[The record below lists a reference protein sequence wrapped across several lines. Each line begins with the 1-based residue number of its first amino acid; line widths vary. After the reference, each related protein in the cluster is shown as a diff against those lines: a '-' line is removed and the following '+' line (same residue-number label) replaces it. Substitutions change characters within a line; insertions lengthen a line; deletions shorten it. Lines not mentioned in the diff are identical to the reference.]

1 MKTCLLL
8 VFFFLSNIIFA
19 QDRLSFVKD
28 EKVKKEMLRSIEYFQ
43 KTIPLEVKNKIVF
56 ISFQF
61 EELLE
66 VENLSIYYS
75 TNVLTQYA
83 KLNNE
88 GQFISSSQNKI
99 LYYNYSSNI
108 IIVIENGFKYF
119 DIYRLKELSEE
130 IHINK
135 ENLMKSEFFKY
146 EKGNKYSADVVE
158 NFISLN
164 KINNEFI
171 PVRVNTFDL
180 KTFTEV
186 WYGLDVNEISVSQ
199 TKYKGISEKASIY
212 KFYTHPK

>member
-8 VFFFLSNIIFA
+8 VIFFLSNVIFA

-186 WYGLDVNEISVSQ
+186 WYGLDVNEIPVSQ
-199 TKYKGISEKASIY
+199 TKYKGISEKASTY
-212 KFYTHPK
+212 KFHTHPK

>member
-1 MKTCLLL
+1 MKTYLLL
-8 VFFFLSNIIFA
+8 VFFFLSNTIFA

-99 LYYNYSSNI
+99 LYYNYSPNI

-119 DIYRLKELSEE
+119 DIYRLKELSEQ
-130 IHINK
+130 IGISKN
-135 ENLMKSEFFKY
+135 NLTKSEFFKY

-158 NFISLN
+158 NFISLD

-180 KTFTEV
+180 KSFMEI
-186 WYGLDVNEISVSQ
+186 WYRLDVKEIPVSQ
-199 TKYKGISEKASIY
+199 T
-212 KFYTHPK
+212 